1 MVALRGRHRL
11 GDGTLGA
18 TLPAVAEH
26 AKQNGALSDDRALFA
41 QSELTTL
48 KVACADLSWLLGRGY
63 SEHAAIKLV
72 GDRYQLRDR
81 QRLGILR
88 SACADQAR
96 ENRTKTRRPLKQLV
110 GQALAIDGLN
120 CIITVESALSG
131 GVLLR
136 GRDGALRDLAKAH
149 GSCRM
154 IEETFRAISL
164 LANLL
169 AGSQLESI
177 VWFLDEPVS
186 NSGRI
191 RGELE
196 GLAAA
201 AMWPW
206 KVELTR
212 DTDKQLKIW
221 NGPIATSDS
230 AILDKANQW
239 IDLPS
244 IVVDRFL
251 PGAWILDFNES
262 RV

>member
-1 MVALRGRHRL
+1 VVEYPKKSGSV
-11 GDGTLGA
+11 
-18 TLPAVAEH
+18 P
-26 AKQNGALSDDRALFA
+26 DDRALFA
-41 QSELTTL
+41 QSELSTL
-48 KVACADLSWLLGRGY
+48 KLACADLSWLLGRGY
-63 SEHAAIKLV
+63 SEHAANTLV
-72 GDRYQLRDR
+72 GDRYQLRER

-88 SACADQAR
+88 AACADRIR
-96 ENRTKTRRPLKQLV
+96 EERSKTRRPLKQLV
-110 GQALAIDGLN
+110 GQSLAIDGLN
-120 CIITVESALSG
+120 CILTVESALTG

-136 GRDGALRDLAKAH
+136 GRDGALRDLVSTR
-149 GSCRM
+149 GPRRM

-169 AGSQLESI
+169 AGSQLESV
-177 VWFLDEPVS
+177 VWFLDEPIS
-186 NSGRI
+186 YSGRI

-212 DTDKQLKIW
+212 DPDKHLKAW

-230 AILDKANQW
+230 VILDTANQW
-239 IDLPS
+239 VDLPS

-251 PGAWILDFNES
+251 PGAWILDFDES